1 MPKKM
6 EDHLKEFTSKVF
18 ATVAAALVITV
29 ITSIFVSTTVLPM
42 RLEAVERQTEKNTQE
57 IKSLQEDTNVKI
69 TKIYELLIV
78 QKH

>member
-1 MPKKM
+1 M